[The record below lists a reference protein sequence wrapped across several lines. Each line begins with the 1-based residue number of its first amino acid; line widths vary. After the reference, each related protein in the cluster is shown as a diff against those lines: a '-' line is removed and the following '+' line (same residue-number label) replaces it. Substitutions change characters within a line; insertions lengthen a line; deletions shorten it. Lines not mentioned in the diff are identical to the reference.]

1 MHLNV
6 EATHPK
12 HNSFPGRFIQC
23 NHLFSASAQK
33 KKKKKSDNI
42 PRLTGLYGTRRQR
55 LPFPP
60 ISKYACTSC
69 DLALNITMLAPY
81 LSFFSPFY
89 RICGLRKYNVKFF

>member
-33 KKKKKSDNI
+33 KKGKKKGQHSKIN
-42 PRLTGLYGTRRQR
+42 RTVWNSTAKAT
-55 LPFPP
+55 
-60 ISKYACTSC
+60 IS
-69 DLALNITMLAPY
+69 PH
-81 LSFFSPFY
+81 F
-89 RICGLRKYNVKFF
+89 